1 MYNVLLVGL
10 KGSGKTWILEKVRPS
25 PRLTPAPRALLRRI
39 GALGPHRTDRRA
51 ERCVAEADAVLDVTY
66 KRSILRLWDLGGA
79 KSMRSLWDQYLPD
92 AHVLVWVLDAPR
104 WVHDS
109 LDDEGPYR
117 SAMCTALFRLVQ
129 EAAARNQ
136 PIVLVISQLDRL
148 APDASGPGLVHAS
161 SASLQE
167 HVHTTILKQWAL
179 FVDEAPAAATLNPNW
194 NVAAVSAATG
204 YVQDLRSDGMRA
216 TFETIHTHAV
226 RFGESTPAP

>member
-1 MYNVLLVGL
+1 MYHLLAGLYAELTRKPVYNVLLVGL
-10 KGSGKTWILEKVRPS
+10 KGSGKTWILEKLRELYLDGSGPS
-25 PRLTPAPRALLRRI
+25 ARIAPTV
-39 GALGPHRTDRRA
+39 GQN
-51 ERCVAEADAVLDVTY
+51 VLDVTY